1 MTRPAAV
8 RWSVRRVAA
17 AWRVSERA
25 LRDAA
30 AILGYQPI
38 GDYLYASP
46 EELDP
51 ARPFYKEASYV
62 HESLNRRKPPT

>member
-1 MTRPAAV
+1 MSRPAAV

-17 AWRVSERA
+17 AWRVSPRA

-30 AILGYQPI
+30 AILGYRSI

-46 EELDP
+46 AELDP
-51 ARPFYKEASYV
+51 TASFYREAAFI
-62 HESLNRRKPPT
+62 HASLTRRTPQ